1 MYRSKMDLAVAV
13 CRCSSLDVSTE
24 FEVVENLLGQ
34 HVCTVDRFDVRS
46 VNLDEKLYYDEK
58 IRCPISEQ
66 IDLTQRFLTG
76 ETHEHGTSVVTHR
89 KKFFFLDS

>member
-46 VNLDEKLYYDEK
+46 VNPTRNYIMTKK
-58 IRCPISEQ
+58 SVA
-66 IDLTQRFLTG
+66 RFQNRST
-76 ETHEHGTSVVTHR
+76 
-89 KKFFFLDS
+89 